1 VPDLRS
7 SRFAWLND
15 DHARS
20 SAQVA
25 RRTSPG
31 RTLLTG
37 TARDD
42 VISVTLRTPR
52 DIRTIHPGPGGLI
65 LAVYDGAFYGGHID
79 ATAHLRNGQT
89 ITKTVRIDFL

>member
-1 VPDLRS
+1 M
-7 SRFAWLND
+7 FAWLHD
-15 DHARS
+15 DDART

-25 RRTSPG
+25 RRTLQG

-42 VISVTLRTPR
+42 MISVTLGTPR
-52 DIRTIHPGPGGLI
+52 DIRTIRPGPGGLI
-65 LAVYDGAFYGGHID
+65 LAVYDGAFYGGRID

-89 ITKTVRIDFL
+89 ITKTFRIGCL